1 MVFTKTICTVLTFAA
16 LSARNS
22 CVKAFA
28 VLFSA
33 LTLFT
38 VAPFSLMPRMLKLVA
53 DIFLS
58 LLYLML
64 MSLVI
69 ATAIT
74 IAVLCA

>member
-1 MVFTKTICTVLTFAA
+1 MVFTKTICTVLAFAT
-16 LSARNS
+16 LSARNP

-38 VAPFSLMPRMLKLVA
+38 IASFSLMPRMLKLVA